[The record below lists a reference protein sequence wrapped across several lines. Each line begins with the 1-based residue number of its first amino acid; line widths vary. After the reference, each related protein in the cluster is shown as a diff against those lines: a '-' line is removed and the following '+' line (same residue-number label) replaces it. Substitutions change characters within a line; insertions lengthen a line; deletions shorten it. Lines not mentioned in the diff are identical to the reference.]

1 MTDISD
7 STRRRN
13 RLLREHAF
21 DALYRDETGSS
32 LSCRDCGVRF
42 AAKPWYRVRTVG
54 HNIPLARVGASESR
68 ELVKYD
74 QCAGCN
80 AEQGTR
86 TPEEW
91 RADRQA
97 ARSEPIGEITDDQK
111 RIRERVRW
119 EKQWRRRRP
128 ARDRPGLGEV
138 PAHLRSH
145 EEVFALAL
153 AGAKAEIAR
162 LPAVIEQREKDLADK
177 ERTLAYLRTQPP
189 VVRHLFGLIIRP
201 DRKIAAAIASTE
213 ESVDD
218 ERRLLDE
225 DAERLSNAETIL
237 RQLKSD
243 GRLSDCPCVVCVGD
257 YDDRSERYR
266 EDRASDRKAAWYA
279 RRSPRTQPRG
289 GNRRSSWPTG

>member
-1 MTDISD
+1 MTDTPD
-7 STRRRN
+7 STGRRN
-13 RLLREHAF
+13 RLMSEQAF

-32 LSCRDCGVRF
+32 LTCRDCGVRF

-54 HNIPLARVGASESR
+54 HNIPLARVREHESR

-91 RADRQA
+91 SADRRA
-97 ARSEPIGEITDDQK
+97 AAPEPIGEITDDQK

-128 ARDRPGLGEV
+128 ARDRPALGEV
-138 PAHLRSH
+138 PGHLLSH
-145 EEVFALAL
+145 EEAFALAL

-162 LPAVIEQREKDLADK
+162 LPAAIERREKDLADK
-177 ERTLAYLRTQPP
+177 ERTLAYLRTRPP
-189 VVRHLFGLIIRP
+189 VVRHLFGLITRP
-201 DRKIAAAIASTE
+201 DRRMAAAISSYE
-213 ESVDD
+213 KSVAD
-218 ERRLLDE
+218 ERRLRDR
-225 DAERLSNAETIL
+225 DAERLSNAQAIL

-243 GRLSDCPCVVCVGD
+243 GSLSDCPCVVCVGD

-279 RRSPRTQPRG
+279 GRSPRTLSRG
-289 GNRRSSWPTG
+289 GYRRRF